1 MRPSL
6 LGYSIRFEH
15 DRTRSINV
23 ANATY
28 PLMIA
33 GKVSRS
39 GRMPSSIRLDSEC
52 ANVLG
57 IGGIGIRAA
66 TGGHDSML
74 AGQRQKRILD
84 ESAPQ
89 AGGAGQAAHGA
100 ARGVGDDGAARP
112 RRAGR
117 IGAPPEGARR
127 RDRAGAP
134 ERRRARL
141 RDQVAPA
148 ARGEGGDRRAPPA
161 GSSAPAR
168 RSRSPRARR
177 PGGSPTRSPTSPT

>member
-15 DRTRSINV
+15 DRTRSIND

-28 PLMIA
+28 PLMSA
-33 GKVSRS
+33 GRVSRF
-39 GRMPSSIRLDSEC
+39 GCHVSSIQLDADC

-66 TGGHDSML
+66 PGVPRLD
-74 AGQRQKRILD
+74 AGRSTSETYPRRDQH
-84 ESAPQ
+84 AG
-89 AGGAGQAAHGA
+89 GGAGQAAHGA
-100 ARGVGDDGAARP
+100 ARGVGDDRPPRP

-127 RDRAGAP
+127 RDRARPP
-134 ERRRARL
+134 ERPRARL

-148 ARGEGGDRRAPPA
+148 ARGEGGDRARRAPS
-161 GSSAPAR
+161 SSAPAR

-177 PGGSPTRSPTSPT
+177 PGGSPTTSPTSPT